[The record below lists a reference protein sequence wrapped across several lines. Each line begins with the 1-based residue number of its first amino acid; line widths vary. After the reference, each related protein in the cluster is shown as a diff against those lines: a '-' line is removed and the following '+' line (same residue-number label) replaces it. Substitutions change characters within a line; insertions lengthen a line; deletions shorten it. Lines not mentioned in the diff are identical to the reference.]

1 MTTPEPTQPEEPKSE
16 PKERVAHPIKS
27 LRELIDH
34 VSGRTLPPLSPDDGK
49 VIEPT
54 PFPFLA
60 IVGQQEMK
68 LALLLGL
75 INPNIGGIL
84 LIGPRGTGK
93 TTAVR
98 SLLNLLPHVERSTC
112 YYGCLPEDIELG
124 GIDAVCPD
132 CAKKYGEG
140 IPLTAP
146 DPVRL
151 IELPLN
157 ARLEDVVGGI
167 DERAAAHERMRVRR
181 GILAQA
187 DRNILYIDEINL
199 LSDDIIDSILDA
211 AAQGSYTVRR
221 GPLAATYRS
230 RFVLVGSMNPE
241 EGRLRPQILDRFGLR
256 VIVRG
261 LEDTQ
266 ERLEAYRRVNAY
278 LANPREM
285 IAQFSAEMEAASS
298 EIREARARVSVV
310 KIPDKI
316 ANPAIKLVQKMGVD
330 SLRAEITWFEAAR
343 AHAAAD
349 GRDEV
354 TADDLKA
361 VAPMTLRLRRS
372 SYMNE
377 YFKGQQ
383 GEEKELNTLL
393 NGFEK
398 KKVVKKKKPAKKG
411 KTTRQK

>member
-1 MTTPEPTQPEEPKSE
+1 MASPELPQPEPQSE
-16 PKERVAHPIKS
+16 PKERVAHSIKS

-34 VSGRTLPPLSPDDGK
+34 VSGRSIPPLSPDDGRI
-49 VIEPT
+49 IEPT

-84 LIGPRGTGK
+84 LVGPRGTAK

-98 SLLNLLPHVERSTC
+98 SLLNLLPQVERSTC
-112 YYGCLPEDIELG
+112 YYGCLPEDIELH
-124 GIDAVCPD
+124 GIDGVCPD

-140 IPLTAP
+140 QPLTAP

-157 ARLEDVVGGI
+157 SRLEDVVGGI
-167 DERAAAHERMRVRR
+167 DERAAVHDRMRVRR

-187 DRNILYIDEINL
+187 DKNILYIDEINL

-221 GPLAATYRS
+221 GPLSATYRS

-256 VIVRG
+256 VIVKG
-261 LEDTQ
+261 LENTE

-298 EIREARARVSVV
+298 EIRSARARIGKV
-310 KIPDKI
+310 KLPDTV
-316 ANPAIKLVQKMGVD
+316 ANPAIQLVQKMQVD

-343 AHAAAD
+343 AYAAAD

-354 TADDLKA
+354 SIDDLKS

-372 SYMNE
+372 TYMNE
-377 YFKGQQ
+377 YFKDQQ
-383 GEEKELNTLL
+383 GEEKEMFALL
-393 NGFEK
+393 NGFGK
-398 KKVVKKKKPAKKG
+398 KASTQNKSPKG
-411 KTTRQK
+411 KKTPKRK